1 MALPSRQ
8 HIVKTTYLFVRG
20 YLILLG
26 GYLTIAHIQLP
37 SESANSRKL
46 SFRYVRFSETE
57 LPIFSVLGNSEGI
70 KRAGASTPRLSA
82 TLLVVGWLISPLGYY
97 LDTHG
102 VGTLVLFRYLGR

>member
-37 SESANSRKL
+37 SESTNPRKPG
-46 SFRYVRFSETE
+46 FR
-57 LPIFSVLGNSEGI
+57 
-70 KRAGASTPRLSA
+70 
-82 TLLVVGWLISPLGYY
+82 
-97 LDTHG
+97 
-102 VGTLVLFRYLGR
+102 

>member
-46 SFRYVRFSETE
+46 SFRYVRLSE
-57 LPIFSVLGNSEGI
+57 PAPPSWS
-70 KRAGASTPRLSA
+70 GASRTILQSFEFCFV
-82 TLLVVGWLISPLGYY
+82 LLY
-97 LDTHG
+97 
-102 VGTLVLFRYLGR
+102 

>member
-1 MALPSRQ
+1 MATIIAAITKAAVATNMMRLISTTLPVEGRSKKG
-8 HIVKTTYLFVRG
+8 VKPPPCLLAPSV
-20 YLILLG
+20 LI
-26 GYLTIAHIQLP
+26 
-37 SESANSRKL
+37 
-46 SFRYVRFSETE
+46 
-57 LPIFSVLGNSEGI
+57 SVLGNSEGI